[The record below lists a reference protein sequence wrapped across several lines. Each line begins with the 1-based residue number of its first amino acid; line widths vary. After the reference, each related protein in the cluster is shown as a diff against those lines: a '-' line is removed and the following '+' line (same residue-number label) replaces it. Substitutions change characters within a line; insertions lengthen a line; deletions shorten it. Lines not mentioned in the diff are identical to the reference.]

1 MVRMAFICVVVEMF
15 YVDLFLFYIRRFS
28 DEIGIVI
35 GIFVGSVYRVKVV
48 FIVVYIIYIFVEKD
62 NSYFY

>member
-1 MVRMAFICVVVEMF
+1 MF
-15 YVDLFLFYIRRFS
+15 YVDLFLFYIRRFL